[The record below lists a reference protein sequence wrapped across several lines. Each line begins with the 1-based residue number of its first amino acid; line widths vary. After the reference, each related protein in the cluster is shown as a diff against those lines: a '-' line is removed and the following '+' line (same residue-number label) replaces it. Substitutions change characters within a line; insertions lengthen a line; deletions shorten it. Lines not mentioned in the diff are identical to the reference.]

1 MASLNKSW
9 ERARAR
15 DTGGFG
21 DVKMSG
27 RVATLGIAGL
37 FLIMAVVSGGE
48 TSASFDP
55 QTPAAAVSVAA
66 ASMIGAPQPI
76 QLQAPPLAQD
86 RGAATMPE
94 QAQGQEPAPREDQAP
109 LPPQHPANADSR
121 AQMTIA
127 SLDPAQPID
136 AAPRPAMPT
145 IQPPAVAEPF
155 GLQVAPVTV
164 GEILR
169 KWNGVEA
176 DIRAE
181 RDVLARCRA
190 DADTCP
196 FPARNFLAI
205 VAQGRA
211 HSGRARLGI
220 INRAVNLA
228 IRPMSDLEQ
237 WGVID
242 RWSAPLDTFTTGLG
256 DCEDYAIAKY
266 VALQEAGIAV
276 DDVKLV
282 IVRNLAAGEDHAVVA
297 ARLDGAWIILDNRW
311 LTMLGDRD
319 MPQTVPLFVLDDAGV
334 NYFASAAPPDGR
346 RTSALRDDAAIAP
359 GSAP

>member
-1 MASLNKSW
+1 MASLNKSR
-9 ERARAR
+9 ERASAR

-27 RVATLGIAGL
+27 RVAAFGIAGL

-55 QTPAAAVSVAA
+55 ETPAAPVSVAA

-76 QLQAPPLAQD
+76 QLQTQPLDQD
-86 RGAATMPE
+86 RAAVKLPE
-94 QAQGQEPAPREDQAP
+94 RTEVQGPVQREDQASP
-109 LPPQHPANADSR
+109 PPQNPANADGR
-121 AQMTIA
+121 AQTMIA
-127 SLDPAQPID
+127 ALDPAQPTEL
-136 AAPRPAMPT
+136 APRLAIPA
-145 IQPPAVAEPF
+145 IQPPAMAQPF
-155 GLQVAPVTV
+155 GLHVVPVAA
-164 GEILR
+164 GEILT
-169 KWNGVEA
+169 KWSGVQA

-181 RDVLARCRA
+181 SDILARCRA

-205 VAQGRA
+205 IAQGRA
-211 HSGRARLGI
+211 HSGRARIGI

-228 IRPMSDLEQ
+228 IRPMSDLAQ

-266 VALQEAGIAV
+266 VALQEAGIAA

-311 LTMLGDRD
+311 LTMLGDSE
-319 MPQTVPLFVLDDAGV
+319 MPQVVPLFVLDSTGV
-334 NYFASAAPPDGR
+334 RSFASAARPDR
-346 RTSALRDDAAIAP
+346 RRASAARDDAAVAP